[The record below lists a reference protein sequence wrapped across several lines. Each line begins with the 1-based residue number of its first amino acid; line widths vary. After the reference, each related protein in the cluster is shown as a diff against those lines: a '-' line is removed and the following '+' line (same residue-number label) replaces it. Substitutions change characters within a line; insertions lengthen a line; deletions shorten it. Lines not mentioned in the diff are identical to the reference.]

1 MPILPVQYYDAT
13 GFREGGYVW
22 VFKVVGMV
30 LCMLYPSESVTHLD
44 SPTSLSADVISIH
57 IDKVLRLLLFNMF
70 TSVLVQSLEL
80 RSNTSSDQTA
90 DNGID

>member
-1 MPILPVQYYDAT
+1 MYSNLLRCLLHDVLGY
-13 GFREGGYVW
+13 GLGYVW

-44 SPTSLSADVISIH
+44 SPTSLSASADVISIH

-70 TSVLVQSLEL
+70 TTVSVQALKL
-80 RSNTSSDQTA
+80 RSNTS
-90 DNGID
+90 